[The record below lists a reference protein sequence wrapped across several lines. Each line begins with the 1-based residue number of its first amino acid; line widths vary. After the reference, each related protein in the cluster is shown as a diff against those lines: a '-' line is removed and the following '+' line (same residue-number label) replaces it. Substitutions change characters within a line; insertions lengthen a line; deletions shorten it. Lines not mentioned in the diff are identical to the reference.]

1 MSIIT
6 VSGTP
11 GSGKS
16 TVAKLLEG
24 KTGLKYVYSGMTF
37 RERATKHNMSLEE
50 FGRYCKEHE
59 EIDIELDDKQLEIL
73 KSGDVVLEGRIAGW
87 IAHKNNIAAL
97 KVMIDADIKT
107 RASRILKR
115 EGGALKQREKEI
127 LEREE
132 CESARYKKYYNI
144 DLKDVSVYDVVIDSK
159 DKTPNEIVDIVLKKF
174 DK

>member
-1 MSIIT
+1 
-6 VSGTP
+6 
-11 GSGKS
+11 
-16 TVAKLLEG
+16 
-24 KTGLKYVYSGMTF
+24 
-37 RERATKHNMSLEE
+37 
-50 FGRYCKEHE
+50 
-59 EIDIELDDKQLEIL
+59 
-73 KSGDVVLEGRIAGW
+73 
-87 IAHKNNIAAL
+87 
-97 KVMIDADIKT
+97 MIDADIKT